1 MYLYRRYK
9 KKINAYIEMQRLKRA
24 QRRVQRELQVVCA
37 RRAFNEDAQTKMSLE
52 LIAKNDEIDALKNRI
67 ALLES
72 QSNNRESED
81 SNDEHD
87 WKNCYDLQ
95 VEVNG
100 VHK

>member
-1 MYLYRRYK
+1 
-9 KKINAYIEMQRLKRA
+9 MQRLKRA

-37 RRAFNEDAQTKMSLE
+37 RRAFNDDAQKKMSVE
-52 LIAKNDEIDALKNRI
+52 LIAKNEEIDALKKRI
-67 ALLES
+67 AVLES

-81 SNDEHD
+81 SNDEQD
-87 WKNCYDLQ
+87 WRNSYDLQ